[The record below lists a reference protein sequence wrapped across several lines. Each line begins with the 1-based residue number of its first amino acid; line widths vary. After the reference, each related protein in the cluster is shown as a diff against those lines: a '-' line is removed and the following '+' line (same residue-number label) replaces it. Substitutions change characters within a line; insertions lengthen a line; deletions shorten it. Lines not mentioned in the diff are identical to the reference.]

1 MYAMR
6 YGCLPIAR
14 ATGGLADTISDPLS
28 SSAPTGF
35 LFPNAD
41 ASSFTTALKR
51 ALRLYKK
58 HALWQAMQFNA
69 MSCDFSWSVSARNYL
84 NLYTQLSEN
93 SSIVSEP

>member
-14 ATGGLADTISDPLS
+14 ATGGLADTVSDPLS
-28 SSAPTGF
+28 STAPTGF

-41 ASSFTTALKR
+41 ASSFITALKR

-58 HALWQAMQFNA
+58 RAFWQAMQFNA
-69 MSCDFSWSVSARNYL
+69 MSRDFSWSVSARNYL
-84 NLYTQLSEN
+84 DLYTQLSEN
-93 SSIVSEP
+93 SSIMSEP